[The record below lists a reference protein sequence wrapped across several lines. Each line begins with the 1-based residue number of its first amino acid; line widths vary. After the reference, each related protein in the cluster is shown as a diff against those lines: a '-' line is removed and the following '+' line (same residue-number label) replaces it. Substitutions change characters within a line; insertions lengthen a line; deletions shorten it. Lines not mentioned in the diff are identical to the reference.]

1 MYGFGCRFKND
12 MYVSCFIGDNESDSY
27 VGVETVNDQG
37 QTENIIYPLNG
48 GVDALKVTLSVD
60 TVSDSYIVC
69 DKTFKEINDAI
80 TAGKIVIGTYNEKT
94 YSMCAWDGGQAGK
107 KCQADKSTGPLASE
121 TISSATDKPKFTKAN
136 W

>member
-1 MYGFGCRFKND
+1 MNNCGCRFRND
-12 MYVSCFIGDNESDSY
+12 LYIKCCFDKEAPNSY
-27 VGVETVNDQG
+27 IEVQTIDDQG
-37 QTENIIYPLNG
+37 EPETIVYTFGDI
-48 GVDALKVTLSVD
+48 DTLKVTLTVD
-60 TVSDSYIVC
+60 TVSDSYIVS

-80 TAGKIVIGTYNEKT
+80 TAGKIVVGTYNNKT